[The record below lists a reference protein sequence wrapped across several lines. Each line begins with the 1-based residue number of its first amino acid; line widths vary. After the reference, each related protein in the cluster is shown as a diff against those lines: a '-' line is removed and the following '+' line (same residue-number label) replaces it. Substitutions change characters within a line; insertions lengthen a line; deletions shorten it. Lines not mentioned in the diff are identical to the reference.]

1 VARTRFKVQSDDGEA
16 RFILCSW
23 SRIPTTHLTSKHPES
38 EVGLPELRFE
48 DSGGTANPKPGD
60 DGAFEDPERPGKIYR
75 VIDD

>member
-1 VARTRFKVQSDDGEA
+1 MARTKFKVQSDDGEA

-38 EVGLPELRFE
+38 EVGRPEYRFE
-48 DSGGTANPKPGD
+48 DSGGTANPILGGE
-60 DGAFEDPERPGKIYR
+60 GAFEDPERPGKIYR